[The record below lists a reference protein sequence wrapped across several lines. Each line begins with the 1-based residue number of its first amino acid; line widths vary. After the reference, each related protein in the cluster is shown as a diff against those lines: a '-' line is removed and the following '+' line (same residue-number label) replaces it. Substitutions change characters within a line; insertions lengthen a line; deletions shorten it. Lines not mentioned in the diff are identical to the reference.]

1 MIVKPSYCG
10 SFQCIASRCRD
21 NCCIGWEIDI
31 DEETDQFYRNVK
43 GDFGKRLE
51 DGISREGTPHFRL
64 RGEKERC
71 AFLNDDNLCD
81 IFIHLGEEHLCG
93 ICREHPRFYEWYEE
107 IPGLPDWT
115 ETGLGLCCEEAARL
129 FVSESG
135 PLRLT
140 AEWESGDEREQW
152 EKAVKHPQTEEAA
165 YLTSILS
172 ARERAF
178 RILEGSRALKVKEN
192 GAHRDFGGDSLADR
206 SARFL
211 RMAGQIQ
218 ECLDGTEGLGE
229 TAGKIRWIAE
239 QSPDSFNTQNAEK
252 SEKNGESGKFELFDG
267 DTENLELQEERTAYF
282 RQLFAALRQLE
293 PMGDFWP
300 ELLDELDW
308 SVDKLLSLAALR
320 QEDGTELYERLM
332 EYAVY
337 RYFGKCAFDGDV
349 CSRAG
354 LAVLFAVLTRMM
366 DLNTVRRQGC
376 LSRED
381 QAEHIRLLSKEI
393 EYSEENLEF
402 LQNAFWEEEAFSAER
417 LSEAVKALWG
427 VSAEANHRKR

>member
-31 DEETDQFYRNVK
+31 DEETDQFYRTVK
-43 GDFGKRLE
+43 GEFGKRLE

-71 AFLNDDNLCD
+71 AFLNSDNLCD

-107 IPGLPDWT
+107 IPGVPDWT

-140 AEWESGDEREQW
+140 VEWESETERKQW
-152 EKAVKHPQTEEAA
+152 EKAAKHPQTEEAA

-172 ARERAF
+172 AREAAF
-178 RILEGSRALKVKEN
+178 RILEGSRALKGKES
-192 GAHRDFGGDSLADR
+192 GKHRDFAEDSLADR
-206 SARFL
+206 IARL
-211 RMAGQIQ
+211 LKLAGQIQ
-218 ECLDGTEGLGE
+218 ECLDDTEALGE
-229 TAGKIRWIAE
+229 AASKIRRISE
-239 QSPDSFNTQNAEK
+239 QSPDCSSVQNPEK
-252 SEKNGESGKFELFDG
+252 SEKSVKNEESGKSERFAG
-267 DTENLELQEERTAYF
+267 DTENPELQKERAAYF
-282 RQLFAALRQLE
+282 RQLFAVLRQLE
-293 PMGDFWP
+293 PMGDFWLK
-300 ELLDELDW
+300 LLDEFDCYIEA
-308 SVDKLLSLAALR
+308 LLSLAQSR
-320 QEDGTELYERLM
+320 QKEGKELYERLM

-349 CSRAG
+349 CSRVG
-354 LAVLFAVLTRMM
+354 LAVLFAVLAKLA
-366 DLNTVRRQGC
+366 DINTVRRQGG
-376 LSRED
+376 LSREE

-402 LQNAFWEEEAFSAER
+402 LQNAFWEEEIFSKEG

-427 VSAEANHRKR
+427 A